1 MKLIFPNP
9 KLSWCQADG
18 NWFLQLPEDIKNRV
32 GEVVGNE
39 IEGYCWYAYSY
50 LEKSGNEI
58 AWGQT
63 KSIAEA
69 KKKVKEALIAAGA
82 ILNTMDY

>member
-18 NWFLQLPEDIKNRV
+18 NWFLQLPDDIENHV
-32 GEVVGNE
+32 GMIGGNK
-39 IEGYCWYAYSY
+39 IEGYCWYTYSY
-50 LEKSGNEI
+50 LEMSGNDI

-63 KSIAEA
+63 KTLAEA
-69 KKKVKEALIAAGA
+69 KKRVKEALIAAGVVK
-82 ILNTMDY
+82 

>member
-9 KLSWCQADG
+9 ELSWCEADG
-18 NWFLQLPEDIKNRV
+18 NWFLQLPDDIENHV
-32 GEVVGNE
+32 GMIAGNK

-50 LEKSGNEI
+50 LEGSGNDI

-63 KSIAEA
+63 KTLAEA
-69 KKKVKEALIAAGA
+69 KKKVKEALIAAGVVK
-82 ILNTMDY
+82 

>member
-18 NWFLQLPEDIKNRV
+18 NWFLQLPEDRENRV
-32 GEVVGNE
+32 GEVVGNK

-50 LEKSGNEI
+50 LEMSDNEI
-58 AWGQT
+58 GWGQT
-63 KSIAEA
+63 KSVAEA
-69 KKKVKEALIAAGA
+69 KKKVKEALIAAGVA
-82 ILNTMDY
+82 K

>member
-18 NWFLQLPEDIKNRV
+18 NWFLQLPDDIENHV
-32 GEVVGNE
+32 GMIAGNK

-50 LEKSGNEI
+50 LEKSGNDI
-58 AWGQT
+58 AWGYT
-63 KSIAEA
+63 KSVAEA
-69 KKKVKEALIAAGA
+69 KKKVKEALIAAGVA
-82 ILNTMDY
+82 K